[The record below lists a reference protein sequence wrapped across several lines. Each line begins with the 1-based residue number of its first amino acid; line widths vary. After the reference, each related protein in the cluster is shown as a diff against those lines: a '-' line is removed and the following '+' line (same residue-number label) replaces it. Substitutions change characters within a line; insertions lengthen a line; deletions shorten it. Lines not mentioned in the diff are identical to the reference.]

1 MSDLQW
7 TPVKIKLGQIQPW
20 TNKAICMGVHGIIRT
35 NNLLVPA
42 MLEASGDVTNTH
54 WRRIDMFSITKVCVK
69 CGIEKSALSFP
80 FQKNKCKQCY
90 KEEYIQKHSREYVC
104 QNCGNTFIS
113 YKGSATR
120 KPKYCSRACA
130 GFKKGIVP
138 WNAGTAIKYDKCSV
152 CGKPKTTNRERD
164 YDRCQT
170 CRNKSRAV
178 NTVYYSCPRCG
189 KPKNG
194 RGRSDRIFCNSCA
207 AIYRHQKL
215 GHIIKPYYI
224 GFTAELKKK
233 IRNHYN
239 NQCAQAIQ

>member
-1 MSDLQW
+1 M
-7 TPVKIKLGQIQPW
+7 
-20 TNKAICMGVHGIIRT
+20 
-35 NNLLVPA
+35 
-42 MLEASGDVTNTH
+42 
-54 WRRIDMFSITKVCVK
+54 
-69 CGIEKSALSFP
+69 
-80 FQKNKCKQCY
+80 
-90 KEEYIQKHSREYVC
+90 C

-120 KPKYCSRACA
+120 NAKYCSRACA
-130 GFKKGIVP
+130 GFKKGVVP
-138 WNAGTAIKYDKCSV
+138 WNAGTAIKYDRCSV

-164 YDRCQT
+164 YDRCKT

-207 AIYRHQKL
+207 AIYRHKKL

-239 NQCAQAIQ
+239 NQCALS